1 MKGSNLNFMDTSEV
15 SEVIVSKNLNDY
27 AELIDTVARIEYNRL
42 ASSNYLVDFSELVN
56 IGAFAVHVILTT
68 KKCDYNVSYMSTAI
82 RWAIRNELRRRYKWY
97 SFKHRNS
104 KDDHDD
110 IADNIEE
117 TVNVDQDYVREAIY
131 EAILSIDDLTDA
143 ENTVQIKDKSSTP
156 DEMLEFGE
164 LSKAIKDIIKVLPQ
178 REKSIL
184 ESRFYKGK
192 KIKEIAADLK
202 ISTSRVSRV
211 LQAGL
216 DKVKGELQ
224 KRELV

>member
-1 MKGSNLNFMDTSEV
+1 METSEI
-15 SEVIVSKNLNDY
+15 SENISVKHLNDY

-42 ASSNYLVDFSELVN
+42 SSSNYLVDYSELVN

-68 KKCDYNVSYMSTAI
+68 NKKSDYNISYISTAI

-97 SFKHRNS
+97 SFKHKNS
-104 KDDHDD
+104 KDDQDD
-110 IADNIEE
+110 LANNIEE
-117 TVNVDQDYVREAIY
+117 TINVEQEYVREAIY
-131 EAILSIDDLTDA
+131 EAILSIDEITDT

-156 DEMLEFGE
+156 DELLEFGE
-164 LSKAIKDIIKVLPQ
+164 LSKAIKNIIKTLPP
-178 REKSIL
+178 REKTIL
-184 ESRFYKGK
+184 ESRFYKSK

-216 DKVKGELQ
+216 DKVKSELQ
-224 KRELV
+224 KQELV